1 MARSELQSV
10 VKKNM
15 RHVLA
20 DDLSACERMS
30 AVLDEAARLAAPA
43 LVRMLREERFSAE
56 EVRREPPGCL
66 PELPQA
72 MFADTPT
79 ENLPL
84 AAAKLSADMGAY
96 LAAYAARLT
105 AEVKRAG
112 LYPSPSMFAA
122 RAARTAPMRVA
133 VPETAAFRRAMEVL
147 AARTEGVEAQ
157 FVRSFADACDAVVG
171 GDCAYCI
178 LPLENSRD
186 GFLSTTLRMTT
197 ENDLF
202 VTRVCEIA
210 DESGVVTR
218 FALLC
223 REGDALPDGE
233 DAAQVALRLS
243 LSDAAALPALFTA
256 MAALGVT
263 LVRTTSQ
270 PLGYTDGYAQLCTF
284 GGTKEALFAWL
295 LLLAATRQS
304 CILLGVYETVTSI

>member
-43 LVRMLREERFSAE
+43 LVRMLRDERFSAE

-112 LYPSPSMFAA
+112 LYPSPSM
-122 RAARTAPMRVA
+122 V
-133 VPETAAFRRAMEVL
+133 
-147 AARTEGVEAQ
+147 
-157 FVRSFADACDAVVG
+157 
-171 GDCAYCI
+171 
-178 LPLENSRD
+178 
-186 GFLSTTLRMTT
+186 
-197 ENDLF
+197 
-202 VTRVCEIA
+202 
-210 DESGVVTR
+210 
-218 FALLC
+218 
-223 REGDALPDGE
+223 
-233 DAAQVALRLS
+233 
-243 LSDAAALPALFTA
+243 AAAPSF
-256 MAALGVT
+256 GVT
-263 LVRTTSQ
+263 VNLNSSAKFS
-270 PLGYTDGYAQLCTF
+270 G
-284 GGTKEALFAWL
+284 
-295 LLLAATRQS
+295 
-304 CILLGVYETVTSI
+304 